1 MGAQAGAPHHAIA
14 GDQRTQ
20 RAADIAAVLSAI
32 RRLNVGVHAETADDD
47 AFLRLAQLGIIRF
60 RFVISAFQTALMV
73 RLHAALL
80 TFGQFVLTHCA
91 SLESVLYLYVY
102 AQLRRGTS
110 PGRSLEPVRVYVA
123 DGDQKDYDTRYFIL
137 NNRC

>member
-14 GDQRTQ
+14 GDQRSQ
-20 RAADIAAVLSAI
+20 RAADVAAVLSAI

-60 RFVISAFQTALMV
+60 RFVISALQATLMV

-80 TFGQFVLTHCA
+80 ALDSLFLLTAPHLTRFYTFTRTAAVGDF
-91 SLESVLYLYVY
+91 
-102 AQLRRGTS
+102 
-110 PGRSLEPVRVYVA
+110 PGRSLEPIGVYVA
-123 DGDQKDYDTRYFIL
+123 QGDQKTMIHAIL
-137 NNRC
+137 Y